1 MLNAES
7 FITFLTLSFLLSVS
21 PGPSNAFLMAQTFA
35 KGSAAGMHCALGF
48 AAAGVCHTLLL
59 VAGLSIILQTSKL
72 AYQAVLVAGALYLIY
87 LGVISIFESFKS
99 SEQGNNKQENK
110 AEHTVFYQAM
120 ITELLN
126 PKVALFFLALIPQ
139 FTDESLTTPIWLQLL
154 IFGLLYPLIAFPVDI
169 LYVKVGNK
177 IAHYFKRNPHSQK
190 WIDISAGCI
199 FILLAVRLM
208 LELI

>member
-7 FITFLTLSFLLSVS
+7 FITFLTLSLLLSVS

-35 KGSAAGMHCALGF
+35 KGSTAGMQCAMGF
-48 AAAGVCHTLLL
+48 AVAGVCHTLLL
-59 VAGLSIILQTSKL
+59 VAGLSVILKTSQL
-72 AYQAVLVAGALYLIY
+72 AYQAVLLTGALYLTY
-87 LGVISIFESFKS
+87 LGVMSILASLKP
-99 SEQGNNKQENK
+99 SEQGENVQGK
-110 AEHTVFYQAM
+110 KSEYTVFYQAL

-139 FTDESLTTPIWLQLL
+139 FTDSSLTTPMWLQLL

-169 LYVKVGNK
+169 LYVKSGNK
-177 IAHYFKRNPHSQK
+177 IAHYFRHHPNSQK

-199 FILLAVRLM
+199 FILLALRLM

>member
-1 MLNAES
+1 
-7 FITFLTLSFLLSVS
+7 
-21 PGPSNAFLMAQTFA
+21 MAQTFA
-35 KGSAAGMHCALGF
+35 KGSTAGMQCALGF

-72 AYQAVLVAGALYLIY
+72 VYQAVLIAGALYLIY

-99 SEQGNNKQENK
+99 SEQGDNKQENK
-110 AEHTVFYQAM
+110 AEHAVFYQAM

-139 FTDESLTTPIWLQLL
+139 FTDSSLTTPMWLQLL

-169 LYVKVGNK
+169 LYVKSGNK
-177 IAHYFKRNPHSQK
+177 IAHYFRHHPNSQK

-199 FILLAVRLM
+199 FILLALRLM